1 MGRCSVTGPW
11 CRISTGGVIIIIL
24 KITNNRGL
32 CRWWFLSK
40 CSKGRMSVV
49 SRSWSEV
56 TSDERYRA
64 AVRAG
69 AI

>member
-1 MGRCSVTGPW
+1 MGRSSVTEPW
-11 CRISTGGVIIIIL
+11 CRISTGGVISNDNDN
-24 KITNNRGL
+24 NNRGL